1 MNRRRFLAYGVGVAM
16 SVAVADELL
25 GTRRIFLPPRGGW
38 YGRQIGDMA
47 INVHEGFGRLVV
59 WNGEKW
65 ADVPPP
71 RVTHRYILAD
81 DWDGRW
87 YGSSGQ

>member
-1 MNRRRFLAYGVGVAM
+1 
-16 SVAVADELL
+16 
-25 GTRRIFLPPRGGW
+25 
-38 YGRQIGDMA
+38 MA